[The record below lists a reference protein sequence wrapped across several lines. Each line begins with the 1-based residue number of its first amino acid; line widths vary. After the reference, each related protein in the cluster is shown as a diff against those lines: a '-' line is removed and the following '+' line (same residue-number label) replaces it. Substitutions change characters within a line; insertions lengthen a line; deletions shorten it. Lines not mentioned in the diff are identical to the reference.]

1 MDPHDQKTE
10 TKITSFLTG
19 CQLDGSNILP
29 ATRIRSVIQDA
40 LRLHWEL
47 LGYRYHI
54 LLSIRGILA
63 LVLLAFQIFKT

>member
-1 MDPHDQKTE
+1 MDSDDQKTE
-10 TKITSFLTG
+10 NKNTSFLTG
-19 CQLDGSNILP
+19 CQLNGSHVLSP
-29 ATRIRSVIQDA
+29 TGIRSAVQDA

-63 LVLLAFQIFKT
+63 VLLLAIQIFKN